1 MLLRVL
7 YSLVSDEVESTPYNV
22 FRHAL
27 RYRGVDLDNFRD
39 DAAEGINYISLS
51 NEDVSKI

>member
-1 MLLRVL
+1 M
-7 YSLVSDEVESTPYNV
+7 SDEVESTPYNV

-27 RYRGVDLDNFRD
+27 RYGGVDLDNFRD

-51 NEDVSKI
+51 NEDVPKI